1 MLGTILGI
9 AGGLLELAL
18 SAVWLW
24 LIRRVRIPADL
35 RPTIAAHAVAVA
47 LGIAAFVLG
56 ASALGQILAALAIIG
71 GIVFLALQTQS
82 RQARLT
88 PAVAVGGSVI
98 EFTLPDHEGRPFDL
112 ATLRGK
118 PFLLKFFRG
127 HW

>member
-9 AGGLLELAL
+9 GGGALELVL
-18 SAVWLW
+18 SARWLW
-24 LIRRVRIPADL
+24 QMRRVRIPKDL
-35 RPTIAAHAVAVA
+35 RPIIAAHLVAVA
-47 LGIAAFVLG
+47 LGVAAFVLG
-56 ASALGQILAALAIIG
+56 ASAPGRVSAAVAIVG
-71 GIVFLALQTQS
+71 GGVFLALQTQS
-82 RQARLT
+82 RQARVA
-88 PAVAVGGSVI
+88 PAVAIGGPVI

>member
-9 AGGLLELAL
+9 AGGLLELVL
-18 SAVWLW
+18 SGVWLW

-35 RPTIAAHAVAVA
+35 RPTIAAHALAVA
-47 LGIAAFVLG
+47 LGVAAFGLG
-56 ASALGQILAALAIIG
+56 ASTLGQVLAAVAIG
-71 GIVFLALQTQS
+71 GGLVFLSLQTQS

-88 PAVAVGGSVI
+88 PAVAVGRPII

-112 ATLRGK
+112 AALRGK

>member
-1 MLGTILGI
+1 MVGTILGI
-9 AGGLLELAL
+9 AGGLLELVL

-35 RPTIAAHAVAVA
+35 RPTIAAHAVAIA
-47 LGIAAFVLG
+47 LGVGAFAFG
-56 ASALGQILAALAIIG
+56 ASAAGLILAALAILG
-71 GIVFLALQTQS
+71 GAIFLALQTQT

-88 PAVAVGGSVI
+88 PAVAVGSPII

-112 ATLRGK
+112 ATLRGT

>member
-9 AGGLLELAL
+9 AGGLLELVL
-18 SAVWLW
+18 SGVWLW

-35 RPTIAAHAVAVA
+35 RPTIAAHALAVA
-47 LGIAAFVLG
+47 LGVAAFGLG
-56 ASALGQILAALAIIG
+56 ASMLGQVLAAVAIG
-71 GIVFLALQTQS
+71 GGLVFLSLQTQS

-88 PAVAVGGSVI
+88 PAVAVGRPII
-98 EFTLPDHEGRPFDL
+98 EFTLPDHEGRPFAL

>member
-9 AGGLLELAL
+9 AGGLLELVL
-18 SAVWLW
+18 SGVWLW
-24 LIRRVRIPADL
+24 LIRCVRIPADL

-47 LGIAAFVLG
+47 LGVAAFGLG
-56 ASALGQILAALAIIG
+56 ASALGQVLATVAIAG
-71 GIVFLALQTQS
+71 GLVFLALQTQS

-88 PAVAVGGSVI
+88 PAVAVGRPII

-112 ATLRGK
+112 AMLRGK

>member
-9 AGGLLELAL
+9 AGGLLELVL
-18 SAVWLW
+18 SGVWLW

-35 RPTIAAHAVAVA
+35 RPTIAAHALAVA
-47 LGIAAFVLG
+47 LGVAAFGLG
-56 ASALGQILAALAIIG
+56 ASMLGQVLAAVAIG
-71 GIVFLALQTQS
+71 GGLVFLSLQTQS

-88 PAVAVGGSVI
+88 PAVAVGRPII

-112 ATLRGK
+112 AALRGK

>member
-24 LIRRVRIPADL
+24 LIRRVRIPKNL
-35 RPTIAAHAVAVA
+35 RPTIAAHTVAVA
-47 LGIAAFVLG
+47 FGVAAFGLG
-56 ASALGQILAALAIIG
+56 ASAPGQILAGVGILG

-82 RQARLT
+82 RQARLA
-88 PAVAVGGSVI
+88 PAVAVGGRII

-112 ATLRGK
+112 ATLRGR

>member
-9 AGGLLELAL
+9 AGGLLELVL
-18 SAVWLW
+18 SGVWLW

-35 RPTIAAHAVAVA
+35 RPTIAAHALAVV
-47 LGIAAFVLG
+47 LGVAAFGLG
-56 ASALGQILAALAIIG
+56 ASTLGQVLAAVAIG
-71 GIVFLALQTQS
+71 GGLVFLSLQTQS

-88 PAVAVGGSVI
+88 PAVAVGRPII

-112 ATLRGK
+112 AALRGK

>member
-9 AGGLLELAL
+9 AGGLLELVL
-18 SAVWLW
+18 SGVWLW
-24 LIRRVRIPADL
+24 LIRRVRVPADL
-35 RPTIAAHAVAVA
+35 RPTIAAHALAVA
-47 LGIAAFVLG
+47 LGIAAFGLG
-56 ASALGQILAALAIIG
+56 ASPLGQVLAAVAVAG
-71 GIVFLALQTQS
+71 GLVFLALQTQS

-88 PAVAVGGSVI
+88 PAVVVGRPII

>member
-9 AGGLLELAL
+9 AGGLLELVL

-24 LIRRVRIPADL
+24 LIRRVRVPADL

-47 LGIAAFVLG
+47 LGVAALALG
-56 ASALGQILAALAIIG
+56 ASALGQILAAAAILG
-71 GIVFLALQTQS
+71 GIVFLSLQTQS

-88 PAVAVGGSVI
+88 PAVAVGGPIV
-98 EFTLPDHEGRPFDL
+98 EFTLPDHEARPFDL